1 MAMEY
6 SDKLTPRSAAQTLQD
21 YQDNHQIEL
30 FMQEMLSVVC
40 TLLPEDPYE
49 YMMNHVVS
57 NRPAPPPAESQ
68 LCGSGALWV
77 LLRDGDPQ
85 SAEHWCLRRCWLT
98 GKGSFCISTEPASV
112 TREGDKVK
120 MKAPRNTASA
130 THPIEVGGS
139 FRELDDSEAARP
151 FAFTLVT
158 GGKELFLAAGSE
170 EQRDEWFNLLGHF
183 ADADRRKGPL
193 PKSSIVSPRSGGTQ
207 VVDAIGL
214 TDIPMRPTVKDPVKV
229 QPSQGTRDPAKT
241 LKPILKTRPSQMESG
256 KVPAIR
262 IPRRLPND
270 PMEACGDSL
279 HPFQ

>member
-1 MAMEY
+1 
-6 SDKLTPRSAAQTLQD
+6 
-21 YQDNHQIEL
+21 
-30 FMQEMLSVVC
+30 
-40 TLLPEDPYE
+40 
-49 YMMNHVVS
+49 
-57 NRPAPPPAESQ
+57 
-68 LCGSGALWV
+68 
-77 LLRDGDPQ
+77 
-85 SAEHWCLRRCWLT
+85 
-98 GKGSFCISTEPASV
+98 
-112 TREGDKVK
+112 

-151 FAFTLVT
+151 FAFTWVT

-270 PMEACGDSL
+270 PMEACGDSTRRSSIRFNDDVERRE
-279 HPFQ
+279 FQVSRADPVPANMRAHESRKKPSLGTVKARTGDGQEVVARPKPKAPPSPKGDEAQTVLASPHSEILEGFLDYLGLNEIMLGASLGPCFDVSIGLE